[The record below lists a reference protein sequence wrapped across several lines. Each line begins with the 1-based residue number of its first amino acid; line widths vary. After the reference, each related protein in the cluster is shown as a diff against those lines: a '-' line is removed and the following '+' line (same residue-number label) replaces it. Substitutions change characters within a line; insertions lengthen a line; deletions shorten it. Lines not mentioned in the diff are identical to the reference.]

1 MIFPISFLLVRSIT
15 KFKDQAL
22 FALGEMIGEIL
33 GILSFRDNEPSI
45 QCCDIKFR
53 TEDKMKE
60 IK

>member
-53 TEDKMKE
+53 T
-60 IK
+60 